1 MKIAIT
7 FEGEYLVLPADKA
20 QPLIEALAAGQL
32 YTRKGYSDD
41 EAEYTPAEAG
51 RKAKVL
57 FVSEDQFQAPLE
69 PFKKLQEEV
78 SLSNRRWLEAYQERN
93 KALARVKELEAKL
106 QSINVVVDIK
116 GGTE

>member
-32 YTRKGYSDD
+32 YSRKGYSD
-41 EAEYTPAEAG
+41 EGAEYTPVEPG

-78 SLSNRRWLEAYQERN
+78 SIANRNWLEAYQQRN
-93 KALARVKELEAKL
+93 KAQERVKELEAKL
-106 QSINVVVDIK
+106 ESIGVAVSK
-116 GGTE
+116 EQP